1 MWTVRICFNKRNEHM
16 ARILLIESTTKA
28 CSAGIA
34 TRGDLIAFREEVSTD
49 YSHSAFLTVFIEETL
64 KEAGMKAGD
73 LDAVAVSQGPGSYTG
88 LRIGVSV
95 AKGICFGQDI
105 PLLAIDTMKALAVT
119 GIAHISS
126 VHGVIP
132 PASGK
137 TLFCPMIDARRMEVY
152 YALFDRDLLPVR
164 ETRAEVMD
172 GQSLREEVLRD
183 ARIYYFGDGAAKC
196 RDVMMAPNL
205 QYVDGVHPSVRGMA
219 REAEKRFSE
228 NHFEDLAYFEPYYLK
243 NFVAGKPK
251 VKGLY
256 S

>member
-1 MWTVRICFNKRNEHM
+1 M
-16 ARILLIESTTKA
+16 ANILLIESTTKA

-34 TRGDLIAFREEVSTD
+34 IQGDLVASREEVSTD
-49 YSHSAFLTVFIEETL
+49 YSHSALLTVFIEEAL

-105 PLLAIDTMKALAVT
+105 PLLAIDTMKALAAT
-119 GIAHISS
+119 GIAHLSDT
-126 VHGVIP
+126 HGVIP
-132 PASGK
+132 PAPGK

-152 YALFDRDLLPVR
+152 YALFDRALHPVR
-164 ETRAEVMD
+164 ATRAEVMD
-172 GQSLREEVLRD
+172 EKSLHEEALRE
-183 ARIYYFGDGAAKC
+183 AKIIYFGDGAAKC
-196 RDVMMAPNL
+196 RDVLMSPNL
-205 QYVDGVHPSVRGMA
+205 QHVDGVHASVRGMA
-219 REAEKRFSE
+219 PEAEKRFATRQ
-228 NHFEDLAYFEPYYLK
+228 FEDLAYFEPFYLK
-243 NFVAGKPK
+243 NFVAGKPR

>member
-1 MWTVRICFNKRNEHM
+1 M
-16 ARILLIESTTKA
+16 ARILLIETTTKA

-34 TRGDLIAFREEVSTD
+34 DRGEVIALRENVSND
-49 YSHSAFLTVFIEETL
+49 YSHSALLTVFIEEIL
-64 KEAGMKAGD
+64 KETGMRAGD

-105 PLLAIDTMKALAVT
+105 PLLAVDTMKALAVT
-119 GIAHISS
+119 GITQLSNTPD
-126 VHGVIP
+126 VIP

-152 YALFDRDLLPVR
+152 YALFDRDLHPVR

-172 GQSLREEVLRD
+172 EKSLHEESLRD
-183 ARIYYFGDGAAKC
+183 AKIFYFGDGAAKC
-196 RDVMMAPNL
+196 RDVLIAPNL
-205 QYVDGVHPSVRGMA
+205 HYLDGVHPGVRGMA
-219 REAEKRFSE
+219 REAEKRFSAQQV
-228 NHFEDLAYFEPYYLK
+228 EDLAYFEPFYLK
-243 NFVAGKPK
+243 NFVAGKPR

>member
-1 MWTVRICFNKRNEHM
+1 M
-16 ARILLIESTTKA
+16 ARILLLETTTKA

-34 TRGDLIAFREEVSTD
+34 DRGEVIALREDVSSE
-49 YSHSAFLTVFIEETL
+49 YSHSAFLTVFVEEAL
-64 KEAGMKAGD
+64 QEAGMKTGD
-73 LDAVAVSQGPGSYTG
+73 LDAVAVSRGPGSYTG

-105 PLLAIDTMKALAVT
+105 PLLAIDTMKALAAT
-119 GIAHISS
+119 GIAHISRT
-126 VHGVIP
+126 HGVIP
-132 PASGK
+132 PAPGK

-152 YALFDRDLLPVR
+152 YALFDMDLLPIR

-172 GQSLREEVLRD
+172 KHSLREEPLRES
-183 ARIYYFGDGAAKC
+183 RIFYFGDGAAKC
-196 RDVMMAPNL
+196 RDVLMAPHMH
-205 QYVDGVHPSVRGMA
+205 YVEGIHPGARGMA
-219 REAEKRFSE
+219 KEAEKRFSGE
-228 NHFEDLAYFEPYYLK
+228 QFEDLAYFEPYYLK

>member
-1 MWTVRICFNKRNEHM
+1 M

-28 CSAGIA
+28 CSVGIA
-34 TRGDLIAFREEVSTD
+34 NRGELIALREEVSGD
-49 YSHSAFLTVFIEETL
+49 YSHSSLLTVFVEEVL
-64 KEAGMKAGD
+64 GEAGMKTSD

-95 AKGICFGQDI
+95 AKGICFGQDL
-105 PLLAIDTMKALAVT
+105 PLLAIDTMKALAAT
-119 GIAHISS
+119 GIAHMTKIQ
-126 VHGVIP
+126 GLIP

-152 YALFDRDLLPVR
+152 YALFDRDLRPER
-164 ETRAEVMD
+164 ETRAEIMD
-172 GQSLREEVLRD
+172 EQSLREDALRN
-183 ARIYYFGDGAAKC
+183 ARIFYFGDGAAKC
-196 RDVMMAPNL
+196 RDVLMAPHL
-205 QYVDGVHPSVRGMA
+205 HFVDGVHPSVRGMA

-228 NHFEDLAYFEPYYLK
+228 KQFEDLAYFEPFYLK
-243 NFVAGKPK
+243 NFVAGKPR